1 MIAFVTLLLGLI
13 SGVYPIEVKVGGPVA
28 AVELTLDGAPAGRI
42 THAPWRAEVDLGPE
56 LKPHELIARALDD
69 KGGEIARAKQWIN
82 LPRPPAEV
90 EIVLEKG
97 SDGTPSRAQLI
108 WQSVDG
114 VKPEKIALV
123 LDGLPLKADAAG
135 GAPLP
140 ALSLKSL
147 HVLSAD
153 LRFPSGVTAHRDS
166 IYGGEY
172 GSAVSTE
179 LTAVPVRLTGRKP
192 LPAADQLGGWL
203 TVDGRPGSVAA
214 VEEGAGKIT
223 VVCMPTVSELLSR
236 LAPTQKR
243 AMTLPVLRTLMPL
256 GPDNHL
262 QYLAL
267 SSSPFHDSRIPAD
280 LFQLSPPLD
289 GSDGGMYYLLTNK
302 RLVGEANGPR
312 RIADAVSVAGLKA
325 AADNHRRAVLLV
337 LGKDVPDAFGLY
349 DPPKVRRYLES
360 IRVPLFVWSLYGKDA
375 AAAQAWGPVEDVSSL
390 ARMGDAMARL
400 RAELDAQRIV
410 WLDGSHLPQA
420 IALGPAAQGVEL
432 VGKP

>member
-13 SGVYPIEVKVGGPVA
+13 SGPYPIEVKVGGPVA
-28 AVELTLDGAPAGRI
+28 VVELTLDGAPAGRI
-42 THAPWRAEVDLGPE
+42 TRAPWNAQVDLGPE
-56 LKPHELIARALDD
+56 LKPHELVARALDAEG
-69 KGGEIARAKQWIN
+69 KEIARATQWIN

-97 SDGTPSRAQLI
+97 ADGVPSQAQLI
-108 WQSVDG
+108 WQSVSG
-114 VKPEKIALV
+114 VKPEKTALT
-123 LDGLPLKADAAG
+123 LDGKPLKPDAAG
-135 GAPLP
+135 RAALP
-140 ALSLKSL
+140 AQSLKSL

-153 LRFPSGVTAHRDS
+153 LVFPSGVTAHRDS

-172 GSAVSTE
+172 GSEVSTE
-179 LTAVPVRLTGRKP
+179 LTAVPLRLTGRKS

-203 TVDGRPGSVAA
+203 TVDGRPGSIAA
-214 VEEGAGKIT
+214 VEEGGGKIT
-223 VVCMPTVSELLSR
+223 VVCLPTIEELLAR
-236 LAPTQKR
+236 LAPSQKR

-256 GPDNHL
+256 GPQNHL

-267 SSSPFHDSRIPAD
+267 SSAPFHDSRIPAD

-289 GSDGGMYYLLTNK
+289 WTDGGMFFLLTNK
-302 RLVGEANGPR
+302 RLINEAKGPL

-325 AADNHRRAVLLV
+325 AAENHRRAVLLV
-337 LGKDVPDAFGLY
+337 LGKDTPDVFGLY

-375 AAAQAWGPVEDVSSL
+375 AAAKAWGPVEDVSSL
-390 ARMGDAMARL
+390 ARMGEAMARL
-400 RAELDAQRIV
+400 RADLDAQRIV

-420 IALGPAAQGVEL
+420 VALGVAAEGVEL
-432 VGKP
+432 VGK